1 MKLNNKVIKNS
12 LFTATT
18 IALLS
23 VTAYTLNN
31 QTKNTVNAAE
41 IANKGQINRTLAKKQ
56 NNSLSVKETSSNTF
70 NPEIWDQSILTE
82 LNRLRAQNRLKP
94 VTLNSELTTF
104 AQGRSETLKKNQKLS
119 HDGNYSSKHPE
130 KLTSESLEQ
139 IEFTMGKNTDAKNAI
154 AWFYDDWQV
163 PTFGHR
169 KLLLNP
175 YISQVGIGVV
185 DDYTNLSHPVL

>member
-41 IANKGQINRTLAKKQ
+41 IANKGQINRILAKNQ
-56 NNSLSVKETSSNTF
+56 NSSLSVKETSSNTF

-82 LNRLRAQNRLKP
+82 LNRLRAQNGLKP

-104 AQGRSETLKKNQKLS
+104 AQGRSETIKRNQKLS
-119 HDGNYSSKHPE
+119 HDGSYQSIHPDIWTVE
-130 KLTSESLEQ
+130 
-139 IEFTMGKNTDAKNAI
+139 NA
-154 AWFYDDWQV
+154 
-163 PTFGHR
+163 
-169 KLLLNP
+169 
-175 YISQVGIGVV
+175 
-185 DDYTNLSHPVL
+185 